1 MKIELA
7 PVIHLL
13 HSAPHSTLATQS
25 LQMPGYPYA
34 TVLPNVLDECHRPIL
49 LISALA
55 EHTKNILADNKV
67 SISVVE
73 SGGGNVQAGARL
85 SIIGDAER
93 FEADDALKSRYLR
106 YLPDAEQYL
115 MLDFMF
121 FRIQPKRI
129 RYIGGVGRMGWL
141 EADELGQAS
150 ISLAFEA
157 SLIDLGNGHTQ
168 EGVRLLGIDSFGL
181 DYLADGQQKRFGF
194 ASPITSE
201 RLLAAEVVASVAM
214 LN

>member
-73 SGGGNVQAGARL
+73 SGAAMCKPGRACPSSAMQSG
-85 SIIGDAER
+85 
-93 FEADDALKSRYLR
+93 LK
-106 YLPDAEQYL
+106 P
-115 MLDFMF
+115 MM
-121 FRIQPKRI
+121 P
-129 RYIGGVGRMGWL
+129 
-141 EADELGQAS
+141 
-150 ISLAFEA
+150 
-157 SLIDLGNGHTQ
+157 
-168 EGVRLLGIDSFGL
+168 
-181 DYLADGQQKRFGF
+181 
-194 ASPITSE
+194 
-201 RLLAAEVVASVAM
+201 
-214 LN
+214 